1 MKRFM
6 HFLGFMMLTC
16 IMILSGSGFAM
27 AAAADETQPAAN
39 PGYDPANGKLG
50 DGVGPLDGPGT
61 GTQDGMTETRM
72 RQQMEEQGD
81 LDFYQTQVDK
91 RIVEMKFESCPI
103 DQILRAEQKVNHSDS
118 IRVEYY
124 AIGQRPIVTTVASD
138 GAISARDPKTGKPTV
153 LKVTN
158 DGVLDVMDTLM
169 FPDILGYDSDG
180 ATRSTLRPLVCRV
193 VGLDSSNN
201 LLVVA
206 INGLKHS
213 GSGST
218 WEMPDIPAG
227 AKILRLGRAAGEKD
241 VETGS
246 YYELPERSI
255 QYCQRFI
262 MQCEQSIIERMSAK
276 KLDWTFTRQER
287 AAMDDMRGGIERSG
301 LFGQLGCTRFQ
312 NSGNIYT
319 TDGIFWAAGKDIELG
334 HWQKKKDE
342 NGDYVTVE
350 YDAFDATAS
359 YPAGKRLTY
368 SGNYYELTAAY
379 EQVSDHTGS
388 TAWGDATKKEIGH
401 NVYEYV
407 ISEKEL
413 HAFISAAI
421 KDAGNASRTKIL
433 FVDNLIYQALAN
445 LKSSRRFITQSEA
458 DYRNWKLDFES
469 ITAMGTKILIYRHD
483 SFNYMAMNGRAF
495 LLDPRYLEKWVFGD
509 WSRKDY
515 DLKDLFVRN
524 SNAVVMEEFSCW
536 TLYYPNA
543 HARVSRPD
551 FNTDLGET
559 DELLVA

>member
-1 MKRFM
+1 MKKFFNFFG
-6 HFLGFMMLTC
+6 FLMVTA
-16 IMILSGSGFAM
+16 IMILSGGGYAM

-39 PGYDPANGKLG
+39 PSDKTT
-50 DGVGPLDGPGT
+50 GPLDGPGT
-61 GTQDGMTETRM
+61 GTQDAMTETRM
-72 RQQMEEQGD
+72 RAQMEAEGD
-81 LDFYQTQVDK
+81 LDFYQNQVDK

-118 IRVEYY
+118 IRIEYY
-124 AIGQRPIVTTVASD
+124 AIGQRPILTTVASN
-138 GAISARDPKTGKPTV
+138 GAIDGSQTNGKPTV

-158 DGVLDVMDTLM
+158 DGVLDVMDTFI
-169 FPDILGYDSDG
+169 FPDILGYKADG
-180 ATRSTLRPLVCRV
+180 STRSDLRPLMCRV
-193 VGLDSSNN
+193 VGIDANN
-201 LLVVA
+201 DLLVVA
-206 INGLKHS
+206 INGIAHA

-218 WEMPDIPAG
+218 WVLPAVPAG
-227 AKILRLGRAAGEKD
+227 AQILRLGRAAGEKD

-255 QYCQRFI
+255 QYCQRYI

-301 LFGQLGCTRFQ
+301 LFGQLGVTRFQ
-312 NSGNIYT
+312 KSGNIYT
-319 TDGIFWAAGKDIELG
+319 TDGIFWMAGKDIELG
-334 HWQKKKDE
+334 HWEAKKDE
-342 NGDYVTVE
+342 NGNAVTVE
-350 YDAFDATAS
+350 YATFSAS
-359 YPAGKRLTY
+359 KNYAVGDRVKY
-368 SGNYYELTAAY
+368 SSAYYEFTSAHTAA
-379 EQVSDHTGS
+379 
-388 TAWGDATKKEIGH
+388 AWDADDVKEIG
-401 NVYEYV
+401 NKVYEYV

-413 HAFISAAI
+413 HRFISAAI

-445 LKSSRRFITQSEA
+445 LKSNRRLITESES

-515 DLKDLFVRN
+515 DLKDLFIRN

-559 DELLVA
+559 DELQVA

>member
-1 MKRFM
+1 MKQLFRFI
-6 HFLGFMMLTC
+6 GFMILTA
-16 IMILSGSGFAM
+16 IMVLSGGGYAM
-27 AAAADETQPAAN
+27 AAAADETEPAAN
-39 PGYDPANGKLG
+39 PGDDPANGKLG

-61 GTQDGMTETRM
+61 GTQDAMTETRM
-72 RQQMEEQGD
+72 RAQMEEAGD
-81 LDFYQTQVDK
+81 FDFYQTQVDK

-103 DQILRAEQKVNHSDS
+103 DQILRAEHKVNHSDS

-124 AIGQRPIVTTVASD
+124 AVGQRPILTTVD
-138 GAISARDPKTGKPTV
+138 TAISARGTTTGKPTV
-153 LKVTN
+153 LKVTQ
-158 DGVLDVMDTLM
+158 DGVIDIMDTIL
-169 FPDILGYDSDG
+169 FPDVLGYKTDG
-180 ATRSTLRPLVCRV
+180 VTRDTLRPLMCRV
-193 VGLDSSNN
+193 VSLDGSGD
-201 LLVVA
+201 LLIIA
-206 INGLKHS
+206 INGKKDS
-213 GSGST
+213 NTGSH
-218 WEMPDIPAG
+218 WELPDIAAG
-227 AKILRLGRAAGEKD
+227 SKVLRRGRAAGEKD

-255 QYCQRFI
+255 QYCQRYI

-301 LFGQLGCTRFQ
+301 LFGQLGVTRFQ
-312 NSGNIYT
+312 KSGNIYT
-319 TDGIFWAAGKDIELG
+319 TDGIFWMAGKDIEFG

-342 NGDYVTVE
+342 NGENVTVE
-350 YDAFDATAS
+350 YPDFVATEE
-359 YPAGKRLTY
+359 YEAGTRLTY
-368 SGNYYELTAAY
+368 DGKSYELTAAY

-388 TAWGDATKKEIGH
+388 TAWADATKKEIG
-401 NVYEYV
+401 NFVYEYV

-413 HAFISAAI
+413 NAFIAAAI

-433 FVDNLIYQALAN
+433 FVDNLIYQALSN
-445 LKSSRRFITQSEA
+445 LKSQRRIITESEN

-469 ITAMGTKILIYRHD
+469 FSSMGTKILVYRHD

-515 DLKDLFVRN
+515 DLKDLFIRN

-543 HARVSRPD
+543 HARVSRPE
-551 FNTDLGET
+551 FNTDLGAT
-559 DELLVA
+559 DELQVA

>member
-1 MKRFM
+1 MKKFF
-6 HFLGFMMLTC
+6 HFLGFLMVTAM
-16 IMILSGSGFAM
+16 MILSGSGYAM
-27 AAAADETQPAAN
+27 AAAADETEPAAN
-39 PGYDPANGKLG
+39 PS

-61 GTQDGMTETRM
+61 GTQDAMTETRM
-72 RQQMEEQGD
+72 RAQMEEQGD
-81 LDFYQTQVDK
+81 FDFYQTQVDK
-91 RIVEMKFESCPI
+91 RIVEMKFESCPV
-103 DQILRAEQKVNHSDS
+103 DQILRAEHKVNKSDS
-118 IRVEYY
+118 IRIEYY
-124 AIGQRPIVTTVASD
+124 AIGQRPIMTTVASD
-138 GAISARDPKTGKPTV
+138 GAIAGTATNGKPTV

-158 DGVLDVMDTLM
+158 DGVIDIMDTIL
-169 FPDILGYDSDG
+169 FPDVLGYNADG
-180 ATRSTLRPLVCRV
+180 TRSTLRPLMCRV
-193 VGLDSSNN
+193 VGVDASGD
-201 LLVVA
+201 LLIIG
-206 INGLKHS
+206 INGKKNTN
-213 GSGST
+213 GSY
-218 WEMPDIPAG
+218 WDLPKIDAG

-246 YYELPERSI
+246 YYELPEKSI

-301 LFGQLGCTRFQ
+301 LFGQLGVTRFQ
-312 NSGNIYT
+312 KSGNIYT
-319 TDGIFWAAGKDIELG
+319 TDGIFWTAGKDIELG

-342 NGDYVTVE
+342 NGDDVKIE
-350 YDAFDATAS
+350 FPAFSAS
-359 YPAGKRLTY
+359 TTY
-368 SGNYYELTAAY
+368 KIGDRVKYEGANYEFTAA
-379 EQVSDHTGS
+379 HAAG
-388 TAWGDATKKEIGH
+388 AWSAAQAKKIGDF
-401 NVYEYV
+401 VYEYV

-413 HAFISAAI
+413 NAFIAAAI

-445 LKSSRRFITQSEA
+445 LKSNKRIITQSET

-469 ITAMGTKILIYRHD
+469 ITSMGTKILIYRHD

-515 DLKDLFVRN
+515 DLKDLFIRN

-543 HARVSRPD
+543 HARVSRPE
-551 FNTDLGET
+551 FNSDLGVT
-559 DELLVA
+559 DELEVA